1 MRPEAESIRL
11 SFAPSRLRSE
21 VRSRFE
27 PSFCRYGFH
36 NIILTPPANVPRTG
50 PPKPH
55 FQLGCPLVSLRSETK
70 RKINLLVSQNEA
82 KRKRNGFCFAK
93 KNKKRKWDTLLPTCP
108 VPARQNLTSPLTCQT
123 GLQSQ
128 IERVGSNPLFAQ
140 NLTSEVS
147 LAKSYGFGLRN
158 RRIFCLHISYQIS
171 FHIS

>member
-1 MRPEAESIRL
+1 MDSASEAESIRL

-70 RKINLLVSQNEA
+70 RKIYLLVSQNEA
-82 KRKRNGFCFAK
+82 KRNRKGSKTGSVSRKKIRSENGTPYSQRAPYRPAK
-93 KNKKRKWDTLLPTCP
+93 TSLLPLRAKP
-108 VPARQNLTSPLTCQT
+108 VYR
-123 GLQSQ
+123 
-128 IERVGSNPLFAQ
+128 
-140 NLTSEVS
+140 
-147 LAKSYGFGLRN
+147 AKSKE
-158 RRIFCLHISYQIS
+158 
-171 FHIS
+171 

>member
-1 MRPEAESIRL
+1 MKAVDCCKIVQTAGSPEAESIRL

-70 RKINLLVSQNEA
+70 RKINLLVSRNEA

-93 KNKKRKWDTLLPTCP
+93 KNKKQKSGTPYSQRAPYRPAKTSLLPLCAKP
-108 VPARQNLTSPLTCQT
+108 VYR
-123 GLQSQ
+123 
-128 IERVGSNPLFAQ
+128 
-140 NLTSEVS
+140 
-147 LAKSYGFGLRN
+147 AKSKE
-158 RRIFCLHISYQIS
+158 
-171 FHIS
+171 